1 LDDFCLDSCTGQNSV
16 YFGWKQRFAGLFSV
30 FKRIFTSANN
40 WIAIVTNRLSL
51 ALFNQIYI
59 MKFIVSSSAL
69 LKQLQQISGVIN
81 ANTVLPILEDF
92 LFEIEKNK
100 LTVVAT
106 DLETVMKIH
115 MDIEA
120 KDSGKVCIPAK
131 ILMDSLKN
139 IPEQPLTFH
148 IDKNFGVEITSDNGK
163 YKVMGENPDNFPKE
177 PVADDANSFTMT
189 SSGLVTAINKSI
201 FAVSNDDL
209 RPAMTGVFFE
219 LDKKSITFVAT
230 DAHRL
235 VRYSLTDVKCPQKH
249 NFIVPKKPL
258 NLLKSALPDN
268 EDELTVSYNNNHL
281 FVVHG
286 GTELVCR
293 LIDARFPDYKVV
305 IPTDNPYKMIVNRAD
320 FQNALRRVSVF
331 SNKSTNQ
338 VALTISGSQ
347 LQLAAQDVDFSFE
360 GNERMAC
367 QYDGEDLQIAFNAK
381 FLIEM
386 LNGTDTDEVNME
398 LSTPTKAG
406 IIKPSEQAENE
417 DLLMLVM
424 PLMLNN

>member
-1 LDDFCLDSCTGQNSV
+1 
-16 YFGWKQRFAGLFSV
+16 
-30 FKRIFTSANN
+30 
-40 WIAIVTNRLSL
+40 
-51 ALFNQIYI
+51 
-59 MKFIVSSSAL
+59 MKFIVSATQL
-69 LKQLQQISGVIN
+69 LKHLQQISGVIN

-100 LTVVAT
+100 LTIVAT
-106 DLETVMKIH
+106 DLETVMKIS

-131 ILMDSLKN
+131 ILLDSLKN
-139 IPEQPLTFH
+139 IPEQPLTFN
-148 IDKNFGVEITSDNGK
+148 IDKNFGIEITSDNGK

-177 PVADDANSFTMT
+177 PAADAANSFTMP
-189 SSGLVTAINKSI
+189 SSALATAISKCL

-219 LDKKSITFVAT
+219 LSQKGITCVAT

-235 VRYSLTDVKCPQKH
+235 VRYTKLDVSCPEIH
-249 NFIVPKKPL
+249 TFIVPKKPL
-258 NLLKSALPDN
+258 NLLKSALPAN
-268 EDELTVSYNNNHL
+268 SDELQISYNSNHL
-281 FVVHG
+281 FVKHA

-305 IPTDNPYKMIVNRAD
+305 IPNDNPYKLSVNRND
-320 FQNALRRVSVF
+320 FQNALKRVSVF

-338 VALTISGSQ
+338 VALTITGSE

-386 LNGTDTDEVNME
+386 LNAADTDDIVIE

-406 IIKPSEQAENE
+406 IIKPSEQADEE
-417 DLLMLVM
+417 ILLMLVM
-424 PLMLNN
+424 PLMLNS

>member
-1 LDDFCLDSCTGQNSV
+1 
-16 YFGWKQRFAGLFSV
+16 
-30 FKRIFTSANN
+30 
-40 WIAIVTNRLSL
+40 
-51 ALFNQIYI
+51 
-59 MKFIVSSSAL
+59 MKFIVSSSQL
-69 LKQLQQISGVIN
+69 LKQLQHIAGVIN

-92 LFEIEKNK
+92 LFEVENSK

-106 DLETVMKIH
+106 DLETVMRIQLNV
-115 MDIEA
+115 EA
-120 KDSGKVCIPAK
+120 KDKGRVCIPAK

-139 IPEQPLTFH
+139 IADQPLTFN
-148 IDKNFGVEITSDNGK
+148 IEKNFAVEITSDNGK

-177 PVADDANSFTMT
+177 PAADDTTSFTMPA
-189 SSGLVTAINKSI
+189 GALITAINKTL

-219 LDKKSITFVAT
+219 LNKDSVQFVAT

-235 VRYSLTDVKCPQKH
+235 VRYKRTDISSPKTDS
-249 NFIVPKKPL
+249 FIVPRKPL

-268 EDELTVSYNNNHL
+268 DDEITINYNSNHL
-281 FVVHG
+281 FVKHG
-286 GTELVCR
+286 TTQMSCR

-305 IPTDNPYKMIVNRAD
+305 IPTDNPYKLIVEKNA
-320 FQNALRRVSVF
+320 FQSALRRISVF

-338 VALTISGSQ
+338 VALNISGSE

-360 GNERMAC
+360 GNERMKC
-367 QYDGEDLQIAFNAK
+367 QYDGEDITIAFNAR

-386 LNGTDTDEVNME
+386 LNATDSEEVKIE

-406 IIKPSEQAENE
+406 ILKPMEQDNGEE
-417 DLLMLVM
+417 LLMLVM
-424 PLMLNN
+424 PLMLNQ

>member
-1 LDDFCLDSCTGQNSV
+1 
-16 YFGWKQRFAGLFSV
+16 
-30 FKRIFTSANN
+30 
-40 WIAIVTNRLSL
+40 
-51 ALFNQIYI
+51 

-69 LKQLQQISGVIN
+69 LKHLQQINGVIN

-92 LFEIEKNK
+92 LFDISNK
-100 LTVVAT
+100 KLSVVAT
-106 DLETVMKIH
+106 DLETVMH
-115 MDIEA
+115 VQMDVES
-120 KDSGKVCIPAK
+120 KDDGRVCIPAK

-139 IPEQPLTFH
+139 TSDQPLTFS
-148 IDKNFGVEITSDNGK
+148 IDKNFAIEITSSNGK

-177 PVADDANSFTMT
+177 PVADDTNSFTMV
-189 SSGLVTAINKSI
+189 SKALVTGINKTL

-219 LDKKSITFVAT
+219 LTPASLQLVAT

-235 VRYSLTDVKCPQKH
+235 VRYKRTDVSCPKTDS
-249 NFIVPKKPL
+249 FIVPKKPL
-258 NLLKSALPDN
+258 TLLKNALPDN
-268 EDELTVSYNNNHL
+268 DDELTITYNSNHL
-281 FVVHG
+281 FVTHG
-286 GTELVCR
+286 STKLICR

-305 IPTDNPYKMIVNRAD
+305 IPIDNPYKLVVNKNE
-320 FQNALRRVSVF
+320 FQSALRRVSIF

-338 VALTISGSQ
+338 VALNITGSE

-386 LNGTDTDEVNME
+386 LNAADNEEVKME

-406 IIKPSEQAENE
+406 IIKPTEQAEGE
-417 DLLMLVM
+417 ELLMLVM

>member
-1 LDDFCLDSCTGQNSV
+1 
-16 YFGWKQRFAGLFSV
+16 
-30 FKRIFTSANN
+30 
-40 WIAIVTNRLSL
+40 
-51 ALFNQIYI
+51 
-59 MKFIVSSSAL
+59 MKFIVSSSSL
-69 LKQLQQISGVIN
+69 LKHLQQISGVIN

-92 LFEIEKNK
+92 LFEIQDKK
-100 LTVVAT
+100 LNVVAT
-106 DLETVMKIH
+106 DLETVMRVQ
-115 MDIEA
+115 MDVES
-120 KDSGKVCIPAK
+120 KVNGKVCIPAK

-139 IPEQPLTFH
+139 IADQPLTFN
-148 IDKNFGVEITSDNGK
+148 IDKNFAVEITSDNGK

-177 PVADDANSFTMT
+177 PAADDTTGFEMT
-189 SSGLVTAINKSI
+189 SSGLLTAINKTL

-219 LDKKSITFVAT
+219 LSKDGVQFVAT

-235 VRYSLTDVKCPQKH
+235 VKYKRTDAKASKTDS
-249 NFIVPKKPL
+249 FIVPKKPL
-258 NLLKSALPDN
+258 NLLKNALPDN
-268 EDELTVSYNNNHL
+268 DDAITVSYNSNHL
-281 FVVHG
+281 FVNHG
-286 GTELVCR
+286 STQMICR

-305 IPTDNPYKMIVNRAD
+305 IPADNPYRLIVNKSD
-320 FQNALRRVSVF
+320 FQNALRRVNVF

-338 VALTISGSQ
+338 VALSITGSE
-347 LQLAAQDVDFSFE
+347 LQMAAQDIDFSFE
-360 GNERMAC
+360 GNERMNC

-386 LNGTDTDEVNME
+386 LSAADTEDIKME

-406 IIKPSEQAENE
+406 LIKPTEQAEGE

>member
-1 LDDFCLDSCTGQNSV
+1 
-16 YFGWKQRFAGLFSV
+16 
-30 FKRIFTSANN
+30 
-40 WIAIVTNRLSL
+40 
-51 ALFNQIYI
+51 

-69 LKQLQQISGVIN
+69 LKQLQQINGVIN

-92 LFEIEKNK
+92 LFVIEKNK

-106 DLETVMKIH
+106 DLETVMKIT

-120 KDSGKVCIPAK
+120 KDNGKVCIPAK

-139 IPEQPLTFH
+139 LPDQPLTFN
-148 IDKNFGVEITSDNGK
+148 IDKNFGIEITSDNGK

-177 PVADDANSFTMT
+177 PSADNTTSFTMT
-189 SSGLVTAINKSI
+189 SSALVTAINKTL

-209 RPAMTGVFFE
+209 RPATTGVFFE
-219 LDKKSITFVAT
+219 LDKKGITAVAT

-235 VRYSLTDVKCPQKH
+235 VKYKRNDVSCPKADT
-249 NFIVPKKPL
+249 FIVPRKPL

-268 EDELTVSYNNNHL
+268 QDELKVSYNSNHL
-281 FVVHG
+281 FVDHG
-286 GTELVCR
+286 STQMVCR

-305 IPTDNPYKMIVNRAD
+305 IPADNPYRLTVSKSD
-320 FQNALRRVSVF
+320 FQSALRRVSVF

-338 VALTISGSQ
+338 VALSISGSE

-360 GNERMAC
+360 GNERMKC
-367 QYDGEDLQIAFNAK
+367 QYNGEDLMIAFNAK

-386 LNGTDTDEVNME
+386 LNAADSDEVNME

-406 IIKPSEQAENE
+406 LIKPTDQDENE
-417 DLLMLVM
+417 ELLMLVM
-424 PLMLNN
+424 PLMLNQ

>member
-1 LDDFCLDSCTGQNSV
+1 
-16 YFGWKQRFAGLFSV
+16 
-30 FKRIFTSANN
+30 
-40 WIAIVTNRLSL
+40 
-51 ALFNQIYI
+51 

-100 LTVVAT
+100 LIVVAT
-106 DLETVMKIH
+106 DLETVMKVH
-115 MDIEA
+115 LDIEA

-131 ILMDSLKN
+131 ILLDTLKN
-139 IPEQPLTFH
+139 IAEQPLTFT
-148 IDKNFGVEITSDNGK
+148 IDKNFGIEITSDNGK

-177 PVADDANSFTMT
+177 PIADDANSFTMT
-189 SSGLVTAINKSI
+189 SSALVTAINKSL

-219 LDKKSITFVAT
+219 LDKNGLTCVST

-235 VRYSLTDVKCPQKH
+235 VKYKRNDVSCPKTDT
-249 NFIVPKKPL
+249 FIVPKKPL
-258 NLLKSALPDN
+258 NLLKTALPDN
-268 EDELTVSYNNNHL
+268 ADELTLSYNSNHL
-281 FVVHG
+281 FVKHG

-305 IPTDNPYKMIVNRAD
+305 IPIDNPYKLTVNKTD
-320 FQNALRRVSVF
+320 FQSALRRVSVF

-338 VALTISGSQ
+338 VALSISGSQ

-386 LNGTDTDEVNME
+386 LNAAETREIIIE

-406 IIKPSEQAENE
+406 IIKPTEVDANE
-417 DLLMLVM
+417 ELLMLVM